1 MMKTLLVLLAGCCF
15 AGAAL
20 AQQYKWVDKDGRTQ
34 YGDNPPPGVK
44 ATPLRGAPAAPSQSA
59 PAAQKPAGKAPTA
72 AEKDAEFK
80 KRQADEAKAKEKQD
94 TAAADADAKKL
105 NCANAQEAVRT
116 LEIGRVRRVKP
127 DGEYYFLDDAQ
138 IAEEMTRAK
147 KSVADFCT

>member
-1 MMKTLLVLLAGCCF
+1 MMKTLLVLLAGWCF

-20 AQQYKWVDKDGRTQ
+20 AQHYRWVDKDGRVQ

-44 ATPLRGAPAAPSQSA
+44 ATPLRGVPAAPAAP
-59 PAAQKPAGKAPTA
+59 AASTQKPAGKALTP

-80 KRQADEAKAKEKQD
+80 KRQEDEAKAREKQD

-105 NCANAQEAVRT
+105 NCANATESVRT

-147 KSVADFCT
+147 KSVADWCN

>member
-1 MMKTLLVLLAGCCF
+1 
-15 AGAAL
+15 
-20 AQQYKWVDKDGRTQ
+20 
-34 YGDNPPPGVK
+34 VK